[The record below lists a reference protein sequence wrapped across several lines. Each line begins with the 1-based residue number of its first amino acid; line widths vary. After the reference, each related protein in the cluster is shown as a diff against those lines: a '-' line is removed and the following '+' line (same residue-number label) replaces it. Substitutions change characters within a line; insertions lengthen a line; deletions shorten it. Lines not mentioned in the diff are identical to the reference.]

1 MSLGAGQ
8 LFPAERVLWSG
19 APVRFPLVDVRDI
32 VFWPLGVL
40 CGVAAVYNEIVMARA
55 TSMEFVLAW
64 RGLFAL
70 VGLYLVVGRVAWR
83 QFLTRSARYTVTNRR
98 IIVDANVLGR
108 KMNHSRY
115 LSELG
120 EPVCREGRNG
130 VGSIRFGFSERLVG
144 IPGVLAVCG
153 LITEAQSR
161 LVPSQPP
168 SGSPPPP
175 RG

>member
-19 APVRFPLVDVRDI
+19 APVRFPLFDVRDV

-40 CGVAAVYNEIVMARA
+40 SGLAAVYDEIAMAQA
-55 TSMEFVLAW
+55 TSTQFVLAW
-64 RGLFAL
+64 RCLFAL

-83 QFLTRSARYTVTNRR
+83 QFLTRSAQYTVTNRR

-120 EPVCREGRNG
+120 EPTCREGRNG
-130 VGSIRFGFSERLVG
+130 IGTIRFSFSERLVG
-144 IPGVLAVCG
+144 IRGVRAVCA
-153 LITEAQSR
+153 LISEAQLR
-161 LVPSQPP
+161 Q
-168 SGSPPPP
+168 
-175 RG
+175 RT